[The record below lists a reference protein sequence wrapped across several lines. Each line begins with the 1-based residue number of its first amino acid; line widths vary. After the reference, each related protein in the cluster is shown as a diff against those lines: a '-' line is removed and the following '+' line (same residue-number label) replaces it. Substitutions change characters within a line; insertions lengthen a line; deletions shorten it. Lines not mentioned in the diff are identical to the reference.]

1 MRNAPARCKQ
11 PSAVVAVAAAA
22 VGLPGLAAAN
32 PNLVK
37 GTWQEITPPGVVT
50 GAPETCI
57 GQGVA
62 IDPRHPSTI
71 YWGTTPYT
79 PELGG
84 LFKSTDGGGTWRRI
98 GKVTP
103 LYAGGSDQLDMPIHV
118 RVDPNDSDHLYVGD
132 GVRGSTQGFW
142 VSTDGGETFTLPAG
156 FTAALKAATID
167 NQDIYDVAADP
178 ADFAHVLLSFHYRWG
193 WTDTKWNMNSG
204 VMESRDGG
212 ASWIVHE
219 PMPSWGSGH
228 AIEFLFQPSLCV
240 GDAQT
245 WLLGTQGD
253 GFWRTTDGGKRW
265 VQVSKTNI
273 THGGGTIY
281 YARSGALYASGA
293 EATMRSTDNGATW
306 TSVGQPGTW
315 TVYGDGTTL
324 YTGRSFGANQ
334 PFFVSPESDGT
345 TWTALNAQAFPDGPY
360 EMAYDAG
367 GGIMYSSNWSA
378 GLWALKVTD
387 GSPVTPAGPCQGGGT
402 GSAGGAGGTGA
413 GGGAGGTG
421 GGGAPPGM
429 GASGGGAGNIGGD
442 SKGGGG
448 QGGSWAGSRAGSD
461 VPAGPGGAG
470 ATPPSADGGCACEAG
485 ASGASAASPLF
496 IGALLLGR
504 RRKTIQ
510 GKGRSR

>member
-11 PSAVVAVAAAA
+11 PRAIVVVAAAA
-22 VGLPGLAAAN
+22 AGLPGLAVAS

-37 GTWQEITPPGVVT
+37 GTWQEITPAGVDT

-79 PELGG
+79 ATLGG

-103 LYAGGSDQLDMPIHV
+103 LYAGASDQLDMPIHV
-118 RVDPNDSDHLYVGD
+118 RVDPNDPDHLYVGD

-156 FTAALKAATID
+156 FTAALKAAGID
-167 NQDIYDVAADP
+167 NQDIYDVAPDP
-178 ADFAHVLLSFHYRWG
+178 AAFEHVLLSFHYRWG

-212 ASWIVHE
+212 ETWTVHE

-245 WLLGTQGD
+245 WLLGTQSD

-281 YARSGALYASGA
+281 YARGGALYASGA

-306 TSVGQPGTW
+306 TAVGQPGTW

-334 PFFVSPESDGT
+334 PFFVSSESDGT

-360 EMAYDAG
+360 EMAYDAA
-367 GGIMYSSNWSA
+367 GGIMYSSNWSS
-378 GLWALKVTD
+378 GLWALKVAD
-387 GSPVTPAGPCQGGGT
+387 GAPIPPAGPCQGGGT
-402 GSAGGAGGTGA
+402 GGASGTGSGGGAGRSPSDGGA
-413 GGGAGGTG
+413 GAPAGADAAGGRGGTG
-421 GGGAPPGM
+421 GGQIKG
-429 GASGGGAGNIGGD
+429 SGG
-442 SKGGGG
+442 
-448 QGGSWAGSRAGSD
+448 QAGSD
-461 VPAGPGGAG
+461 IPVGPGGAA
-470 ATPPSADGGCACEAG
+470 ATSPSADGGCACDVG
-485 ASGASAASPLF
+485 ATGGSAAGPLF

-504 RRKTIQ
+504 RRKTIR
-510 GKGRSR
+510 GKGRTR